1 MAIAKFTID
10 LDARLANLQQG
21 LDKAGRLAEQQ
32 SARMARAFDGA
43 RTAALAVGGALGGL
57 FTLGAAAAFVRQTG
71 EAADAIVNLARVSG
85 TSGAEFQRYAFAAR
99 TVGIEQEKLSD
110 ILKDVQDKV
119 GDFLQTGAG
128 PLADFF
134 EKIAP
139 RVGVTAEQFRKLGGA
154 DALQLYVSSLEKAN
168 LSQSELTFYLEAIAS
183 DSALLLPL
191 LRDNGRAM
199 GELGDKAERLGVVMN
214 DKALAAAQ
222 QFNTNLKELQI
233 SAGAAAREIAGPLIQ
248 SLNDLFAIRERGQR
262 GGGGFF
268 SGLFEQFGEDFKR
281 ARLQA
286 TEEQITQQ
294 RPGFERAQQVLAFQ
308 PDSIRAKATVAEFR
322 ELEAAARAYR
332 QELQDIANA
341 NAPKSNVQGGRG
353 TIIPPLAVGA
363 GPGTAPAGGRGGRA
377 ARAPGRSSDRDAI
390 ADAEE
395 SFAALFA
402 RYQERNQ
409 EALDRNDEAQAR
421 EAQAAREDI
430 ERAARASYEATRT
443 PLERLNAELARQ
455 QQLLDVLGPGY
466 RDTYE
471 RAVFA
476 AQDALDATTEVT
488 ESLKEADNFA
498 KELGLTFTSA
508 FEDAIVEG
516 KGLREVLAGL
526 EQDIIRIITRKLVTE
541 PLADGLT
548 SLIKGALGDLGS
560 LFGGGGGGGASAGIG
575 SFLGSLFGGF
585 FADGGYLPPGKW
597 GIAGERGPEPIFG
610 GRTGMTIQPNGGGGI
625 SVVNNFT
632 LPAGGITRE
641 TQQQIAAKTAR
652 AVERAS
658 RRNN

>member
-99 TVGIEQEKLSD
+99 TVGIEQDKLAD

-214 DKALAAAQ
+214 DKALVAAQ

-294 RPGFERAQQVLAFQ
+294 RPGFERAQQILAFQ

-332 QELQDIANA
+332 EELQVIVNA
-341 NAPKSNVQGGRG
+341 SYPKSGVEGGRG
-353 TIIPPLAVGA
+353 SIIPPLAGVP
-363 GPGTAPAGGRGGRA
+363 GPVPAGGKPARTP
-377 ARAPGRSSDRDAI
+377 RAPGRGSDRDAI

-421 EAQAAREDI
+421 QAQAAREDI

-476 AQDALDATTEVT
+476 AQDALDATDEVT

-548 SLIKGALGDLGS
+548 SLIKGALGDLGG
-560 LFGGGGGGGASAGIG
+560 LFGGGGGKAGAGIG
-575 SFLGSLFGGF
+575 GFLGSLFGGF

-610 GRTGMTIQPNGGGGI
+610 GRTGL
-625 SVVNNFT
+625 SVQ
-632 LPAGGITRE
+632 PAGGSSMTFNFAISGPVTRD
-641 TQQQIAAKTAR
+641 TQAQIAAQAAR
-652 AVERAS
+652 AVERAN